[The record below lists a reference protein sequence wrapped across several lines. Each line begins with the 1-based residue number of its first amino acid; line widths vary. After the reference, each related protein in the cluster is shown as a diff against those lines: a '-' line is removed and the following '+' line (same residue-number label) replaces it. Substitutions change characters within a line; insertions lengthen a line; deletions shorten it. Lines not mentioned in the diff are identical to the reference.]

1 MSTGNYI
8 HSLTVRFSDVDM
20 LGHTNNASYFS
31 FMEEARIFYLKKL
44 GYDAKDY
51 QSRCPI
57 ILVEASCR
65 YKAPSFVGDTLDIHL
80 WVSEMKEKSF
90 TMDYEI
96 KDQKTQKLI
105 ALAKSTQVTYDY
117 ANKKVISMPSDLKQ
131 KIESLEGRR
140 F

>member
-1 MSTGNYI
+1 
-8 HSLTVRFSDVDM
+8 
-20 LGHTNNASYFS
+20 
-31 FMEEARIFYLKKL
+31 
-44 GYDAKDY
+44 
-51 QSRCPI
+51 
-57 ILVEASCR
+57 
-65 YKAPSFVGDTLDIHL
+65 
-80 WVSEMKEKSF
+80 MKEKSF

-105 ALAKSTQVTYDY
+105 ALSKSTQVTYDY